1 METMLW
7 IIYWVGVVLFP
18 ILVGMWFGK
27 DIKWNE
33 FDLYDVFDSFIPIG
47 MLAFLWPMVLIVFLT
62 TSAVVLVGILFGMF
76 GMALSTIGYAIR
88 RAIGRTDKKKDEK
101 NKDE

>member
-7 IIYWVGVVLFP
+7 IIYLAGVVLFP

-33 FDLYDVFDSFIPIG
+33 LDLNVVFDLYIPIG
-47 MLAFLWPMVLIVFLT
+47 MLAFIWPSVLLLLLVGG
-62 TSAVVLVGILFGMF
+62 AVVLIGILFGVF
-76 GMALSTIGYAIR
+76 GMALSTIGYVIR
-88 RAIGRTDKKKDEK
+88 RAIGTDKKKDEK
-101 NKDE
+101 NRDV

>member
-18 ILVGMWFGK
+18 ILVGMLFGK

-33 FDLYDVFDSFIPIG
+33 LDLNAVVDSYIPIG
-47 MLAFLWPMVLIVFLT
+47 MLAFIWPIVLL
-62 TSAVVLVGILFGMF
+62 VLLLMGSGILISILFGMF
-76 GMALSTIGYAIR
+76 GMVLSTIGYAIR
-88 RAIGRTDKKKDEK
+88 RAIGTDKKKDEK

>member
-1 METMLW
+1 METILW

-33 FDLYDVFDSFIPIG
+33 LGLDAVFDSFIPIG
-47 MLAFLWPMVLIVFLT
+47 MLAFLWPMVLLVFLIMGIG
-62 TSAVVLVGILFGMF
+62 VLMGILFGVF
-76 GMALSTIGYAIR
+76 GLALSTIGYVIR
-88 RAIGRTDKKKDEK
+88 RAIGIDKKKDEK

>member
-18 ILVGMWFGK
+18 ILVGMRFGK

-33 FDLYDVFDSFIPIG
+33 LDMYDVFDSFVPIG
-47 MLAFLWPMVLIVFLT
+47 MLAFLWPIVLVVLLT
-62 TSAVVLVGILFGMF
+62 MGAVVLVGILFGMF

-88 RAIGRTDKKKDEK
+88 RAIGTGKKEDKEESK
-101 NKDE
+101 

>member
-18 ILVGMWFGK
+18 ILAGVLFGK

-33 FDLYDVFDSFIPIG
+33 LDLNAVFYSYIPIG
-47 MLAFLWPMVLIVFLT
+47 MLAFIWPMVLL
-62 TSAVVLVGILFGMF
+62 VLLVMGAAILISILFGMF
-76 GMALSTIGYAIR
+76 GMVLSTIGYAI
-88 RAIGRTDKKKDEK
+88 GRTIGVDKKKDEK